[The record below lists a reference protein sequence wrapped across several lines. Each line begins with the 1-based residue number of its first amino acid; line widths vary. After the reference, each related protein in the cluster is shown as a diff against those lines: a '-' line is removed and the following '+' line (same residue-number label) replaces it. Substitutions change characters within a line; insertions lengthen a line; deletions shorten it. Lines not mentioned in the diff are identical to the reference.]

1 MDDEV
6 QSRLA
11 LNFANCFLEKAGQT
25 TYQCK
30 GNNEVFK
37 KCMKTMDSNAF
48 TAFSNFFTHTHNMCQ
63 FLMSQMWRE
72 NTAKTISTLSETSA
86 RAAEVTKQSLDMQ
99 DTLLANQAETL
110 NYQKQIAANGSA
122 LSQAL
127 ESSRA
132 NARALMEEFRAS
144 TDEQRTLIFSIFDR
158 VSQLQSLVV
167 SEVSWF
173 YTVIFYSACLL
184 LVYIT
189 TATKRT
195 ADARIPLIVLLTL
208 NFVIERAICSF
219 TLYGMENDG
228 LGEGDE
234 SSWTIHLFDG
244 TSYSV
249 SDMPQIISSRIWFVR
264 KLTCIVASI
273 ILSYFAYV
281 FADYNVMNNKLLQD
295 IQRQNLELRKSLDA
309 LQISHYQSAS
319 MSQSSLYTMGENQQ
333 TYSTIDVT
341 DDTTKSIEID
351 ENNSDSGDSTLSFN
365 STQTDRTWMVE
376 ADTAINNISSDDS
389 FDEDSLYDES
399 LLDTS
404 ELNKTFTIED
414 ALNNLEKTGEAHV
427 ENVSSTTS
435 MKIRRRSSRSPS
447 VSKSTDS
454 SVSTSSYT
462 TPTRVRRRSCTPL
475 ISANS
480 LAPLIE
486 NVESSSAPHNKSCY
500 NLRDRKKIM
509 SSYDRWDAYEN
520 PLLDSESPNSFG
532 KLVKK
537 MARITEKNSRR
548 VRDVVLKEKELQAA
562 MSPTTKNKTISSLAY
577 SDDD

>member
-1 MDDEV
+1 M

-11 LNFANCFLEKAGQT
+11 LDFANCFLDKAGQR
-25 TYQCK
+25 TYPCT
-30 GNNEVFK
+30 GNNDEFK
-37 KCMKTMDSNAF
+37 KCMKEMDSNAF

-99 DTLLANQAETL
+99 DALLANQAETL

-195 ADARIPLIVLLTL
+195 ADARIPLIILLTL
-208 NFVIERAICSF
+208 NFVIERAICSL
-219 TLYGMENDG
+219 TLYGIEND
-228 LGEGDE
+228 EIRKESDE

-244 TSYSV
+244 SSYHI
-249 SDMPQIISSRIWFVR
+249 SDIPQIISYRIWFAR
-264 KLTCIVASI
+264 KLTCLTATV

-281 FADYNVMNNKLLQD
+281 FEDYNVMNNKLLQD

-309 LQISHYQSAS
+309 LQLSHYQNSAL
-319 MSQSSLYTMGENQQ
+319 SQSSFLRMGEHQH
-333 TYSTIDVT
+333 TFSDVDVT
-341 DDTTKSIEID
+341 DDTTRVNEDIND
-351 ENNSDSGDSTLSFN
+351 SDSDDTTLSFN
-365 STQTDRTWMVE
+365 STQTDRTWMAE
-376 ADTAINNISSDDS
+376 ADTTINDNYSDESCDES
-389 FDEDSLYDES
+389 IYDEDV
-399 LLDTS
+399 LDIS

-414 ALNNLEKTGEAHV
+414 AVKNLDKAMEAHV
-427 ENVSSTTS
+427 ENVSSTS
-435 MKIRRRSSRSPS
+435 SIRNEMRSSRSPS
-447 VSKSTDS
+447 LNKSTNSAVS
-454 SVSTSSYT
+454 SSNYL
-462 TPTRVRRRSCTPL
+462 TPTRVRRRSCTPV
-475 ISANS
+475 ISESS
-480 LAPLIE
+480 LTPIIE
-486 NVESSSAPHNKSCY
+486 NVESSSALQNKSCY
-500 NLRDRKKIM
+500 NLRDRRKIV
-509 SSYDRWDAYEN
+509 SSYQKWDAYEN
-520 PLLDSESPNSFG
+520 PVLDTESPNSFG

-537 MARITEKNSRR
+537 MAKIAEKNSKK
-548 VRDVVLKEKELQAA
+548 VREVVQREKELQAA
-562 MSPTTKNKTISSLAY
+562 MSPMETKKKISTIVY
-577 SDDD
+577 SDDE

>member
-1 MDDEV
+1 
-6 QSRLA
+6 
-11 LNFANCFLEKAGQT
+11 
-25 TYQCK
+25 
-30 GNNEVFK
+30 
-37 KCMKTMDSNAF
+37 MKDMDSNAF

-110 NYQKQIAANGSA
+110 HYQKQIAANGSA

-208 NFVIERAICSF
+208 NFVIERAICSL
-219 TLYGMENDG
+219 TLYGVEN
-228 LGEGDE
+228 GDNDD
-234 SSWTIHLFDG
+234 SIWTINLFDG
-244 TSYSV
+244 STFHI
-249 SDMPQIISSRIWFVR
+249 SDMPQIISSRIWFAR
-264 KLTCIVASI
+264 KLTCVVATI

-281 FADYNVMNNKLLQD
+281 FEDYNVMNNKLLQD
-295 IQRQNLELRKSLDA
+295 IQRQNFELRKSLDA
-309 LQISHYQSAS
+309 LQISHYQN
-319 MSQSSLYTMGENQQ
+319 SSLTSQPNLYRNGDHLHTF
-333 TYSTIDVT
+333 SDIDVT
-341 DDTTKSIEID
+341 DDTTKD
-351 ENNSDSGDSTLSFN
+351 VKHDNDSDSDDSTLSFN
-365 STQTDRTWMVE
+365 STKTDRTWMLE
-376 ADTAINNISSDDS
+376 ADTTINNNSSDDS
-389 FDEDSLYDES
+389 CEESIYDDD

-414 ALNNLEKTGEAHV
+414 AVNNLEKAMETHV
-427 ENVSSTTS
+427 ENVSSTS
-435 MKIRRRSSRSPS
+435 SIRIGMRSSRSPS
-447 VSKSTDS
+447 VSKSTNSKVS
-454 SVSTSSYT
+454 SSSYT
-462 TPTRVRRRSCTPL
+462 TPTRVRRRSCTPVL
-475 ISANS
+475 SESA
-480 LAPLIE
+480 LTPLIE
-486 NVESSSAPHNKSCY
+486 NVESSSASLNKSCY
-500 NLRDRKKIM
+500 NLRDRRKIV
-509 SSYDRWDAYEN
+509 SSLQKWDAYEN
-520 PLLDSESPNSFG
+520 PVLESESPNSFG

-537 MARITEKNSRR
+537 MAKIAEKNSRK
-548 VRDVVLKEKELQAA
+548 VREAVQKEKELQAA
-562 MSPTTKNKTISSLAY
+562 MSPLETKKMISSLAF
-577 SDDD
+577 SDDE